1 MGLGYWI
8 EDMFNDSYAE
18 KKYESYSNSY
28 RELMEQINKIASYVS
43 IAETDFRAQK
53 EKWNNM
59 PDVDGVWVREYVER
73 LDEAILEKEEIMQE
87 LKECMRLVAQQ
98 AQKLAESVIYWK
110 EQMELE
116 DKTEDIKTKEEY
128 EGGRAANGY
137 SGKR

>member
-1 MGLGYWI
+1 
-8 EDMFNDSYAE
+8 
-18 KKYESYSNSY
+18 
-28 RELMEQINKIASYVS
+28 
-43 IAETDFRAQK
+43 
-53 EKWNNM
+53 
-59 PDVDGVWVREYVER
+59 
-73 LDEAILEKEEIMQE
+73 MQE

-128 EGGRAANGY
+128 EGGRSANGY

>member
-28 RELMEQINKIASYVS
+28 RELIGQINKIASYVS

-73 LDEAILEKEEIMQE
+73 MKLY
-87 LKECMRLVAQQ
+87 LKKR
-98 AQKLAESVIYWK
+98 KLCKS
-110 EQMELE
+110 
-116 DKTEDIKTKEEY
+116 
-128 EGGRAANGY
+128 
-137 SGKR
+137 